1 MRMRNGCA
9 SSKAI
14 LQEALGAAGCTT
26 VMNASH
32 INSSASE
39 TLYRV
44 SRNLN
49 VLKRGIDAI
58 KIIGRVVVVRHRFAE
73 DGNRGVSVRISAHG
87 RPVLIGLCGPVGSYE
102 SVVADGHVRTWRA
115 FAPVAR
121 KMKTYPT
128 HGQRFECRILN
139 HSVQR
144 PQDNSTP
151 DFFSYRHSRHVKAG
165 WNVVHIDRF
174 QPGAQKVHALL

>member
-1 MRMRNGCA
+1 MGCRLISNQGYSVHEIRHNRGGRFRAEIGPHRIRMRNGCA

-14 LQEALGAAGCTT
+14 LQKALGAACCTT

-58 KIIGRVVVVRHRFAE
+58 KIIGRLVVVRFRFAA
-73 DGNRGVSVRISAHG
+73 DGNRGVSVRISAPA
-87 RPVLIGLCGPVGSYE
+87 RPVL
-102 SVVADGHVRTWRA
+102 VV
-115 FAPVAR
+115 
-121 KMKTYPT
+121 
-128 HGQRFECRILN
+128 L
-139 HSVQR
+139 
-144 PQDNSTP
+144 
-151 DFFSYRHSRHVKAG
+151 
-165 WNVVHIDRF
+165 
-174 QPGAQKVHALL
+174 